1 MMEKFASLEGTKSFA
16 SRHSASENFFSS
28 NDSFYISSI
37 SQGGFSPEPY
47 REENYLFSFK
57 DAFVKSV
64 ELGGNYFDSSLFFR
78 YTKSSLELGE
88 ALGEIFARGLA
99 VREEVVLGAKAG
111 FIPFCY
117 PMPKNPYSWIED
129 ELVKKGICEPS
140 DILSDQYA
148 LNPEFLEFTLLK
160 SLETLGVK
168 GIDIFYIQNPEF
180 LKGEVGGDEFEKR
193 VRRAFE
199 ACEEFVS
206 KGIIKSCGITTWN
219 GFFYEPEH
227 PEYLSLQKIVSIA
240 KSIAGDKHSFKYIQF
255 PYGLGKVHAATLK
268 TQDVGGKKTTL
279 FEAGAE
285 LGVDMITLSP
295 FLRMNIFKKPFS
307 PSFRALCGGEAMSDI
322 QRALL
327 FASSNGFAL
336 SSVFG
341 AIEPAHVEHNFE
353 IKNIDK
359 IPSKNYA
366 KIFGL

>member
-1 MMEKFASLEGTKSFA
+1 MEKFASLEGTKSFA
-16 SRHSASENFFSS
+16 SRHSASKNFFSS
-28 NDSFYISSI
+28 NDSFFISSI
-37 SQGGFSPEPY
+37 SLGGFTPEPY

-57 DAFVKSV
+57 EAFIKSV
-64 ELGGNYFDSSLFFR
+64 ELGNNYFDSSLFFR

-88 ALGEIFARGLA
+88 ALGEIFAKGLA
-99 VREEVVLGAKAG
+99 TREEVVLSAKAG

-117 PMPKNPYSWIED
+117 PMPKNPYVWIED

-140 DILSDQYA
+140 DIHSDQYA
-148 LNPEFLEFTLLK
+148 LNPKFLEFTLLK
-160 SLETLGVK
+160 SLEMLGVK

-180 LKGEVGGDEFEKR
+180 LKGEAGEEEFEKGIKA
-193 VRRAFE
+193 AFE
-199 ACEEFVS
+199 ACEEFVG
-206 KGIIKSCGITTWN
+206 KGIIKSYGITAWN
-219 GFFYEPEH
+219 GFFYEHEH
-227 PEYLSLQKIVSIA
+227 PEYLSLQRLIEIA
-240 KSIAGDKHSFKYIQF
+240 KSVAGDKHSFRYIQF

-268 TQDVGGKKTTL
+268 TQDISGKKMSI

-307 PSFRALCGGEAMSDI
+307 PSFRALCGGAAMSDV

-341 AIEPAHVEHNFE
+341 STNPEHIEHNFE
-353 IKNIDK
+353 IKDIEK
-359 IPSKNYA
+359 IAPQSYA